1 MKHFSYRGRNTQGKI
16 LRGKLDA
23 VTQSVAADQLLR
35 QGVIPLEI
43 TPTTNNKYSSFSLND
58 LWQRQLPLEVLVI
71 FCRQLYS
78 LTKAGV
84 PLLRAFKGLEQS
96 TNHPLLR
103 LTLAEV
109 AAELTNGYSLSSAMK
124 QHPRVFSD
132 LFVSMI
138 HIGENTGRLDQTL
151 LQLANYYQ
159 QEMDTRRQIKSAMR
173 YPMFVMVAIGLALVV
188 LNTQVIP
195 QFAGMFARFGVDLP
209 WPTKV
214 LISTSNVFVNY
225 WPLMIIL
232 GGATWGGIRLWR
244 NTVTGQQRW
253 DLWRLRVPIVGS
265 IVNRALMAR
274 FSRTFALMVR
284 AGLPL
289 NQALKMAAEALDNRF
304 LEQRLLDMKLGIE
317 SGSSIASTAAKT
329 EIFTPLVLQMIAVG
343 EETGQIDDLLLEA
356 ADFYEREVD
365 YDLTTLTARI
375 EPLLLLVVSAMVL
388 LLALGI
394 FLPMWGM
401 LDVANGG

>member
-1 MKHFSYRGRNTQGKI
+1 MKRFNYRGRGAQGTI
-16 LRGKLDA
+16 LRGQVEAL
-23 VTQSVAADQLLR
+23 TQSAATDQLLR
-35 QGVIPLEI
+35 QGIIPLEI
-43 TPTTNNKYSSFSLND
+43 KLATHHRPSLTLD
-58 LWQRQLPLEVLVI
+58 GLWQRPLPIEVMVI

-96 TNHPLLR
+96 ASHLLLR
-103 LTLAEV
+103 STLAEV
-109 AAELTNGYSLSSAMK
+109 TTELTNGHSLSAAMQ

-138 HIGENTGRLDQTL
+138 HVGENTGRLDQTL

-159 QEMDTRRQIKSAMR
+159 QEMDTRRQIKSAIR
-173 YPMFVMVAIGLALVV
+173 YPMFVMIAIGLAMIV

-209 WPTKV
+209 WPTQV
-214 LISTSNVFVNY
+214 LISTSNLFVYY
-225 WPLMIIL
+225 WPLMVIGI
-232 GGATWGGIRLWR
+232 GAMWVGVRLWR
-244 NTVTGQQRW
+244 NTPQGQQRW
-253 DLWRLRVPIVGS
+253 DLWRLKIPIIGS
-265 IVNRALMAR
+265 IINRALMAR
-274 FSRTFALMVR
+274 FSRTFALMIR
-284 AGLPL
+284 AGVPL

-317 SGSSIASTAAKT
+317 SGSSIATTAANT
-329 EIFTPLVLQMIAVG
+329 DIFTPLVLQMIAVG
-343 EETGQIDDLLLEA
+343 EETGQIDELLLEA
-356 ADFYEREVD
+356 ADFYDREVD
-365 YDLTTLTARI
+365 YDLATLTARI
-375 EPLLLLVVSAMVL
+375 EPLLLVVVSAMVL

-401 LDVANGG
+401 LDVANAG

>member
-1 MKHFSYRGRNTQGKI
+1 MKRFNYRGRGAQGTI
-16 LRGKLDA
+16 LRGQVEAL
-23 VTQSVAADQLLR
+23 TQSAATDQLLR
-35 QGVIPLEI
+35 QGIIPLEI
-43 TPTTNNKYSSFSLND
+43 KLATHHRPSLTLD
-58 LWQRQLPLEVLVI
+58 GLWQRPLPIEVLVI

-96 TNHPLLR
+96 ASHLLLR
-103 LTLAEV
+103 STLAEV
-109 AAELTNGYSLSSAMK
+109 TTELTNGHSLSAAMQ

-138 HIGENTGRLDQTL
+138 HVGENTGRLDQTL

-159 QEMDTRRQIKSAMR
+159 QEMDTRRQIKSAIR
-173 YPMFVMVAIGLALVV
+173 YPMFVMIAIGLAMIV

-209 WPTKV
+209 WPTQV
-214 LISTSNVFVNY
+214 LISTSNLFVYY
-225 WPLMIIL
+225 WPLMVIGI
-232 GGATWGGIRLWR
+232 GAMWVGVRLWR
-244 NTVTGQQRW
+244 NTSQGQQRW
-253 DLWRLRVPIVGS
+253 DLWRLKIPIIGS
-265 IVNRALMAR
+265 IINRALMAR
-274 FSRTFALMVR
+274 FSRTFALMIR
-284 AGLPL
+284 AGVPL

-317 SGSSIASTAAKT
+317 SGSSIATTAANT
-329 EIFTPLVLQMIAVG
+329 DIFTPLVLQMIAVG
-343 EETGQIDDLLLEA
+343 EETGQIDELLLEA
-356 ADFYEREVD
+356 ADFYDREVD
-365 YDLTTLTARI
+365 YDLATLTARI
-375 EPLLLLVVSAMVL
+375 EPLLLVVVSAMVL

-401 LDVANGG
+401 LDVANAG

>member
-1 MKHFSYRGRNTQGKI
+1 MKRFNYRGRGAQGTI
-16 LRGKLDA
+16 LRGQVEAL
-23 VTQSVAADQLLR
+23 TQSAATDQLLR
-35 QGVIPLEI
+35 QGIIPLEI
-43 TPTTNNKYSSFSLND
+43 KLATHHRPSLTFD
-58 LWQRQLPLEVLVI
+58 GLWQRQLPIEVLVI

-96 TNHPLLR
+96 ASHLLLR
-103 LTLAEV
+103 STLADV
-109 AAELTNGYSLSSAMK
+109 TTELTNGHSLSAAMQ

-138 HIGENTGRLDQTL
+138 HVGENTGRLDQTL

-159 QEMDTRRQIKSAMR
+159 QEMDTRRQIKSAIR
-173 YPMFVMVAIGLALVV
+173 YPMFVMIAIGLAMVV

-209 WPTKV
+209 WPTQV
-214 LISTSNVFVNY
+214 LILTSNLFVYY
-225 WPLMIIL
+225 WPLMVISI
-232 GGATWGGIRLWR
+232 GAMWVGIRLWR
-244 NTVTGQQRW
+244 NTPQGQRQW
-253 DLWRLRVPIVGS
+253 DLWRLKTPIIGT
-265 IVNRALMAR
+265 IINRALMAR
-274 FSRTFALMVR
+274 FSRTFALMMR
-284 AGLPL
+284 AGVPL

-317 SGSSIASTAAKT
+317 SGSSIAITAANT
-329 EIFTPLVLQMIAVG
+329 DIFTPLVLQMIAVG
-343 EETGQIDDLLLEA
+343 EETGQIDELLLEA
-356 ADFYEREVD
+356 ANFYDREVD
-365 YDLTTLTARI
+365 YDLATLTARI
-375 EPLLLLVVSAMVL
+375 EPLLLVVVSAMVL

-401 LDVANGG
+401 LDVANAG

>member
-1 MKHFSYRGRNTQGKI
+1 MKRFNYRGRGAQGTI
-16 LRGKLDA
+16 LRGQVEAL
-23 VTQSVAADQLLR
+23 TQSAATDQLLR
-35 QGVIPLEI
+35 QGIIPLEI
-43 TPTTNNKYSSFSLND
+43 KLATHHRPSLTLD
-58 LWQRQLPLEVLVI
+58 GLWQRPLPIEVLVI

-96 TNHPLLR
+96 ASHLLLR
-103 LTLAEV
+103 STLAEV
-109 AAELTNGYSLSSAMK
+109 TTELTNGHSLSAAMQ

-138 HIGENTGRLDQTL
+138 HVGENTGRLDQTL

-159 QEMDTRRQIKSAMR
+159 QEMDTRRQIKSAIR
-173 YPMFVMVAIGLALVV
+173 YPMFVMIAIGLAMIV

-209 WPTKV
+209 WPTQV
-214 LISTSNVFVNY
+214 LISTSNLFVYY
-225 WPLMIIL
+225 WPLMVIGI
-232 GGATWGGIRLWR
+232 GAMWVGVRLWR
-244 NTVTGQQRW
+244 NTPQGQQRW
-253 DLWRLRVPIVGS
+253 DLWRLKIPIIGS
-265 IVNRALMAR
+265 IINRALMAR
-274 FSRTFALMVR
+274 FSRTFALMIR
-284 AGLPL
+284 AGVPL

-317 SGSSIASTAAKT
+317 SGSSIATTAANT
-329 EIFTPLVLQMIAVG
+329 DIFTPLVLQMIAVG
-343 EETGQIDDLLLEA
+343 EETGQIDELLLDA
-356 ADFYEREVD
+356 ADFYDREVD
-365 YDLTTLTARI
+365 YDLATLTARI
-375 EPLLLLVVSAMVL
+375 EPLLLVVVSAMVL

-401 LDVANGG
+401 LDVANAG

>member
-1 MKHFSYRGRNTQGKI
+1 MKRFNYRGRGAQGTI
-16 LRGKLDA
+16 LRGQVEAL
-23 VTQSVAADQLLR
+23 TQSAATDQLLR
-35 QGVIPLEI
+35 QGIIPLEI
-43 TPTTNNKYSSFSLND
+43 KLATHHRPSLTLD
-58 LWQRQLPLEVLVI
+58 GLWQRPLPIEVLVI

-96 TNHPLLR
+96 ASHLLLR
-103 LTLAEV
+103 STLAEV
-109 AAELTNGYSLSSAMK
+109 TTELTNGHSLSAAMQ

-138 HIGENTGRLDQTL
+138 HVGENTGRLDQTL

-159 QEMDTRRQIKSAMR
+159 QEMDTRRQIKSAIR
-173 YPMFVMVAIGLALVV
+173 YPMFVMIAIGLAMIV

-209 WPTKV
+209 WPTQV
-214 LISTSNVFVNY
+214 LISTSNLFVYY
-225 WPLMIIL
+225 WPLMVIGI
-232 GGATWGGIRLWR
+232 GAMWVGVRLWR
-244 NTVTGQQRW
+244 NTPQGQQRW
-253 DLWRLRVPIVGS
+253 DLWRLKIPIIGS
-265 IVNRALMAR
+265 IINRALMAR
-274 FSRTFALMVR
+274 FSRTFALMIR
-284 AGLPL
+284 AGVPL

-317 SGSSIASTAAKT
+317 SGSSIATTAANT
-329 EIFTPLVLQMIAVG
+329 DIFTPLVLQMIAVG
-343 EETGQIDDLLLEA
+343 EETGQIDELLLEA
-356 ADFYEREVD
+356 ADFYDREVD
-365 YDLTTLTARI
+365 YDLATLTARI
-375 EPLLLLVVSAMVL
+375 EPLLLVVVSAMVL

-401 LDVANGG
+401 LDVANAG

>member
-1 MKHFSYRGRNTQGKI
+1 MKRFNYRGRGAQGTI
-16 LRGKLDA
+16 LRGQVEAL
-23 VTQSVAADQLLR
+23 TQSAATDQLLR
-35 QGVIPLEI
+35 QGIIPLEI
-43 TPTTNNKYSSFSLND
+43 KLATHHRPSLTLD
-58 LWQRQLPLEVLVI
+58 GLWQRPLPIEVLVI

-96 TNHPLLR
+96 ASHLLLR
-103 LTLAEV
+103 STLAEV
-109 AAELTNGYSLSSAMK
+109 TTELTNGHSLSAAMQ

-138 HIGENTGRLDQTL
+138 HVGENTGRLDQTL

-159 QEMDTRRQIKSAMR
+159 QEMDTRRQIKSAIR
-173 YPMFVMVAIGLALVV
+173 YPMFVMIAIGLAMIV

-209 WPTKV
+209 WPTQV
-214 LISTSNVFVNY
+214 LISTSNLFVYY
-225 WPLMIIL
+225 WPLMVIGI
-232 GGATWGGIRLWR
+232 GAMWVGVRLWR
-244 NTVTGQQRW
+244 KTPQGQQRW
-253 DLWRLRVPIVGS
+253 DLWRLKIPIIGS
-265 IVNRALMAR
+265 IINRALMAR
-274 FSRTFALMVR
+274 FSRTFALMIR
-284 AGLPL
+284 AGVPL

-317 SGSSIASTAAKT
+317 SGSSIATTAANT
-329 EIFTPLVLQMIAVG
+329 DIFTPLVLQMIAVG
-343 EETGQIDDLLLEA
+343 EETGQIDELLLEA
-356 ADFYEREVD
+356 ADFYDREVD
-365 YDLTTLTARI
+365 YDLATLTARI
-375 EPLLLLVVSAMVL
+375 EPLLLVVVSAMVL

-401 LDVANGG
+401 LDVANAG

>member
-1 MKHFSYRGRNTQGKI
+1 MKRFNYRGRGAQGTI
-16 LRGKLDA
+16 LRGQVEAL
-23 VTQSVAADQLLR
+23 TQSAATDQLLR
-35 QGVIPLEI
+35 QGIIPLEI
-43 TPTTNNKYSSFSLND
+43 KLATHHRPSLILD
-58 LWQRQLPLEVLVI
+58 GLWQRPLPIEVLVI

-96 TNHPLLR
+96 ASHLLLR
-103 LTLAEV
+103 STLAEV
-109 AAELTNGYSLSSAMK
+109 TTELTNGHSLSAAMQ

-138 HIGENTGRLDQTL
+138 HVGENTGRLDQTL

-159 QEMDTRRQIKSAMR
+159 QEMDTRRQIKSAIR
-173 YPMFVMVAIGLALVV
+173 YPMFVMIAIGLAMIV

-209 WPTKV
+209 WPTQV
-214 LISTSNVFVNY
+214 LISTSNLFVHY
-225 WPLMIIL
+225 WPLMVIVM
-232 GGATWGGIRLWR
+232 GTMWVGVRLWR
-244 NTVTGQQRW
+244 KTPQGQQRW
-253 DLWRLRVPIVGS
+253 DLWRLKIPIIGS
-265 IVNRALMAR
+265 IINRALMAR
-274 FSRTFALMVR
+274 FSRTFALMIR
-284 AGLPL
+284 AGVPL

-317 SGSSIASTAAKT
+317 SGSSIATTAANT
-329 EIFTPLVLQMIAVG
+329 DIFTPLVLQMIAVG
-343 EETGQIDDLLLEA
+343 EETGQIDELLLEA
-356 ADFYEREVD
+356 ADFYDREVD
-365 YDLTTLTARI
+365 YDLATLTARI
-375 EPLLLLVVSAMVL
+375 EPLLLVVVSAMVL

-401 LDVANGG
+401 LDVANAG

>member
-1 MKHFSYRGRNTQGKI
+1 MKRFHYRGRNAQGKTF
-16 LRGKLDA
+16 RGQLDA

-35 QGVIPLEI
+35 QGIIPLEI
-43 TPTTNNKYSSFSLND
+43 TPITNNYSSFSLND
-58 LWQRQLPLEVLVI
+58 LWQRQLPLEILVI

-96 TNHPLLR
+96 ASHPLLR
-103 LTLAEV
+103 STLAEV
-109 AAELTNGYSLSSAMK
+109 AAELTNGHSLSAAMK

-138 HIGENTGRLDQTL
+138 HVGENTGRLDQTL

-159 QEMDTRRQIKSAMR
+159 QEMDTRRQIKLAMR

-214 LISTSNVFVNY
+214 LIATSNVFVNY
-225 WPLMIIL
+225 WPLMIIF
-232 GGATWGGIRLWR
+232 GGVTWGGLRLWR

-265 IVNRALMAR
+265 IINRALMAR

-317 SGSSIASTAAKT
+317 SGSSIATTAAKT

-401 LDVANGG
+401 LDVANSG

>member
-1 MKHFSYRGRNTQGKI
+1 MKRFSYRGRNAQGKI
-16 LRGKLDA
+16 FRGQLDA

-35 QGVIPLEI
+35 QGIIPLEI
-43 TPTTNNKYSSFSLND
+43 KPAPNHHSSFAISD
-58 LWQRQLPLEVLVI
+58 LWQRQLPLEMLVI

-96 TNHPLLR
+96 ASHPLLR
-103 LTLAEV
+103 STLAEV
-109 AAELTNGYSLSSAMK
+109 ATELTNGHSLSTAMK

-138 HIGENTGRLDQTL
+138 HVGENTGRLDQTL

-214 LISTSNVFVNY
+214 LIATSNVFVNY
-225 WPLMIIL
+225 WPLMIIF
-232 GGATWGGIRLWR
+232 GGVTWGGLRLWR

-253 DLWRLRVPIVGS
+253 DLWRLRIPIVGS

-317 SGSSIASTAAKT
+317 SGSSIATTAAKT

-401 LDVANGG
+401 LDVANSG

>member
-1 MKHFSYRGRNTQGKI
+1 MKRFNYRGRGAQGTI
-16 LRGKLDA
+16 LRGQVEAL
-23 VTQSVAADQLLR
+23 TQSAATDQLLR
-35 QGVIPLEI
+35 QGIIPLEI
-43 TPTTNNKYSSFSLND
+43 KLATHHRPSLTLD
-58 LWQRQLPLEVLVI
+58 GLWQRPLPIEVLVI

-96 TNHPLLR
+96 ASHLLLR
-103 LTLAEV
+103 STLAEV
-109 AAELTNGYSLSSAMK
+109 TTELTNGHSLSAAMQ

-138 HIGENTGRLDQTL
+138 HVGENTGRLDQTL

-159 QEMDTRRQIKSAMR
+159 QEMDTRRQIKSAIR
-173 YPMFVMVAIGLALVV
+173 YPMFVMIAIGLAMIV

-209 WPTKV
+209 WPTQV
-214 LISTSNVFVNY
+214 LISTSNLFVHY
-225 WPLMIIL
+225 WPLMVIVM
-232 GGATWGGIRLWR
+232 GTMWGGVRLWR
-244 NTVTGQQRW
+244 NTPQGQQRW
-253 DLWRLRVPIVGS
+253 DLWRLKIPIIGS
-265 IVNRALMAR
+265 IINRALMAR
-274 FSRTFALMVR
+274 FSRTFALMIR
-284 AGLPL
+284 AGVPL

-317 SGSSIASTAAKT
+317 SGSSIATTAANT
-329 EIFTPLVLQMIAVG
+329 DIFTPLVLQMIAVG
-343 EETGQIDDLLLEA
+343 EETGQIDELLLEA
-356 ADFYEREVD
+356 ADFYDREVD
-365 YDLTTLTARI
+365 YDLATLTARI
-375 EPLLLLVVSAMVL
+375 EPLLLVVVSAMVL

-401 LDVANGG
+401 LDVANAG

>member
-1 MKHFSYRGRNTQGKI
+1 MKRFNYRGRGAQGTI
-16 LRGKLDA
+16 LRGQVEAL
-23 VTQSVAADQLLR
+23 TQSAATDQLLR
-35 QGVIPLEI
+35 QGIIPLEI
-43 TPTTNNKYSSFSLND
+43 KLATHHRPSLILD
-58 LWQRQLPLEVLVI
+58 GLWQRPLPIEVLVI

-96 TNHPLLR
+96 ASHLLLR
-103 LTLAEV
+103 STLAEV
-109 AAELTNGYSLSSAMK
+109 TTELTNGHSLSAAMQ

-138 HIGENTGRLDQTL
+138 HVGENTGRLDQTL

-159 QEMDTRRQIKSAMR
+159 QEMDTRRQIKSAIR
-173 YPMFVMVAIGLALVV
+173 YPMFVMIAIGLAMIV

-209 WPTKV
+209 WPTQV
-214 LISTSNVFVNY
+214 LISTSNLFVYY
-225 WPLMIIL
+225 WPLMVIGI
-232 GGATWGGIRLWR
+232 GAMWVGVRLWR
-244 NTVTGQQRW
+244 KTPQGQQRW
-253 DLWRLRVPIVGS
+253 DLWRLKIPIIGS
-265 IVNRALMAR
+265 IINRALMAR
-274 FSRTFALMVR
+274 FSRTFALMIR
-284 AGLPL
+284 AGVPL

-317 SGSSIASTAAKT
+317 SGSSIATTAANT
-329 EIFTPLVLQMIAVG
+329 DIFTPLVLQMIAVG
-343 EETGQIDDLLLEA
+343 EETGQIDELLLEA
-356 ADFYEREVD
+356 ADFYDREVD
-365 YDLTTLTARI
+365 YDLATLTARI
-375 EPLLLLVVSAMVL
+375 EPLLLVVVSAMVL

-401 LDVANGG
+401 LDVANAG